1 MPKKL
6 GVCVFIA
13 IPGMDA
19 LDTQPQGRAP
29 ADLHPFP
36 HPSQVSTPN
45 SWGEHSHVA
54 PTAGA
59 KRGLTGLGHGHTY
72 VSVVG

>member
-13 IPGMDA
+13 IPGIDA
-19 LDTQPQGRAP
+19 LDSQPQGRAP

-36 HPSQVSTPN
+36 LPVKFQLQMAGVN
-45 SWGEHSHVA
+45 
-54 PTAGA
+54 TAM
-59 KRGLTGLGHGHTY
+59 
-72 VSVVG
+72 